1 MRRTKRQ
8 LSGGKRRGP
17 KTIFGRK
24 DGDSGSFKAAK
35 SVSVWLTDTQV
46 ARLASAKRRTGWSR
60 SDIVGLLVEH
70 LADQVETLVAKQLA
84 GL

>member
-8 LSGGKRRGP
+8 PSGGKRRGP
-17 KTIFGRK
+17 KTIFGQK
-24 DGDSGSFKAAK
+24 DAAQ

-46 ARLASAKRRTGWSR
+46 ARLAAAKRRTGWSR

-70 LADQVETLVAKQLA
+70 LADRVETLVAKQLA